1 MAVLVRLPLLLHCAL
16 AFAPIADNHGTALKG
31 QGCSDL
37 FYPKHRLTLRPF
49 DNNAGSAPF
58 GAGGGVGLSGGIET
72 AIDASLCRRMTGLP
86 ASSPRYQAACDEYVR
101 AIQDAAQTWASRHPT
116 LYFNWTA
123 DIHDTRAAELVITT
137 DFDEFAGP
145 DARGNSQTI
154 AFTAWDCPGR
164 AKDNCEPPRTVR
176 GTGGAVFSAPVRRTF
191 IYLNP
196 LLCFH
201 SFRVA
206 HAGEGCRAGL
216 APNYAMAVFLCSLGA
231 ILVLWGG
238 ASSVRG
244 AREKRLAYEASWRA
258 RDKEMRDNL
267 EEAEA
272 LLSAFMPLNDFEVE
286 AAAGEVAAGEGQ
298 LTNDDAVQHGLHRAE
313 LERLVQ
319 HWQQRQLP
327 PLQPLPAPPLLHR
340 LYKGLGGILLL
351 AAVVLAVLL
360 ALLVRRCGGA
370 GHGGFLS
377 WTSERGHCHN
387 IQYILAHEIGHAL
400 GLDHG
405 DLNNVGVALRPSG
418 SGRHSASQFV
428 ELSAAQPCEGL
439 VAIKQPP
446 CHLFGPE
453 CSRKSSYCRIDNLR
467 CVSVFSRTLM
477 AAHAHDTGSP
487 LGAEPPGPTADDL
500 ASLFFLYPSTR
511 RLASWGVDPIPLA
524 AYSMQKLL
532 ALREDFFPASC
543 ADAELQRP
551 QLAACLNRARVER
564 GMGNL
569 DLMALHRCK
578 RGGDG
583 DAAGPCAKLRGL
595 AAAAAAAAAAGE
607 GGGGAGAADAA
618 RDALGSAKR
627 AAEEALPDAPTG
639 LAAVLHAAW
648 HGHDASDADGD
659 GVHDADTDG
668 DGLPDAVEE
677 GLDALDELLGGGG
690 EEGAGAAQR
699 AGTEEGAAAPAPGEM
714 VQGEL

>member
-1 MAVLVRLPLLLHCAL
+1 MATRLLLLLPCAL
-16 AFAPIADNHGTALKG
+16 AFAPIADSHGTALKG

-37 FYPKHRLTLRPF
+37 FYHKHRLTLRPF

-58 GAGGGVGLSGGIET
+58 GAGGGIGLSGGIET
-72 AIDASLCRRMTGLP
+72 AIDASLCRRMTGLS
-86 ASSPRYQAACDEYVR
+86 ASSPRYQAACDEFVR

-123 DIHDTRAAELVITT
+123 DIHDTRAAELIITT
-137 DFDEFAGP
+137 DYDEFAGP
-145 DARGNSQTI
+145 DARGNSKTI

-164 AKDNCEPPRTVR
+164 AKDNCEPPREVR
-176 GTGGAVFSAPVRRTF
+176 GTGGAVFSAPVRRRF
-191 IYLNP
+191 VYLNP

-216 APNYAMAVFLCSLGA
+216 APNYVIAVLLCSLGA

-238 ASSVRG
+238 ASSVRE
-244 AREKRLAYEASWRA
+244 AQEKRSAYEASWRN
-258 RDKEMRDNL
+258 RDNAMRRNL
-267 EEAEA
+267 EEAKA
-272 LLSAFMPLNDFEVE
+272 RLSAFEEEAAVGE
-286 AAAGEVAAGEGQ
+286 AAAGEGGE
-298 LTNDDAVQHGLHRAE
+298 LTVEWRGVNRADLECQVQG
-313 LERLVQ
+313 
-319 HWQQRQLP
+319 WQQLQLP
-327 PLQPLPAPPLLHR
+327 PLQPPPAPPLLHR
-340 LYKGLGGILLL
+340 LYKGLGGLLL
-351 AAVVLAVLL
+351 LSAVALAVLVASL
-360 ALLVRRCGGA
+360 ALRCGGA
-370 GHGGFLS
+370 GQGGFLS
-377 WTSERGHCHN
+377 WTSERGHCYN

-405 DLNNVGVALRPSG
+405 DLNDVGVALRPSG

-439 VAIKQPP
+439 MTIKQPP
-446 CHLFGPE
+446 CHLFGSE
-453 CSRKSSYCRIDNLR
+453 CSRISSYCRIDNLR

-477 AAHAHDTGSP
+477 AAHAHDSAPGD
-487 LGAEPPGPTADDL
+487 EPTGPTADDL

-543 ADAELQRP
+543 ADTELQRP
-551 QLAACLNRARVER
+551 QLAACLNRARAER
-564 GMGNL
+564 GLGNL
-569 DLMALHRCK
+569 DLMALHWCK

-595 AAAAAAAAAAGE
+595 AAAAAAAAAGE
-607 GGGGAGAADAA
+607 GGGGAGAANAA
-618 RDALGSAKR
+618 RDALDSAKR
-627 AAEEALPDAPTG
+627 AAEEALPDAPKG
-639 LAAVLHAAW
+639 LAAVLHAAR

-668 DGLPDAVEE
+668 DGLPDAVED
-677 GLDALDELLGGGG
+677 GMHALDELLGGGAKGGGGGG

-699 AGTEEGAAAPAPGEM
+699 AGTEEGEM